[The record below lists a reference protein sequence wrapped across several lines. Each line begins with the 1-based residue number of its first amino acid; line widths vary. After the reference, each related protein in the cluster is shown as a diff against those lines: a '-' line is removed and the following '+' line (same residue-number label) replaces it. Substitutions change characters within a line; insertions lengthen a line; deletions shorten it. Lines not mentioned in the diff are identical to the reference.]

1 MTPTLRRATP
11 DDAELVLR
19 FIRELAEYERE
30 PDAVEA
36 TARGLRQQLSS
47 PAPPFEC
54 LLAELSGK
62 PCGFALFFHNYSTW
76 RGRAGIYLEDLFV
89 SEQARGR
96 GVGRA
101 LLAEV
106 ARIAVAR
113 GCARLEWAVLDW
125 NQPAIDFYR
134 ALGASPMDEW
144 TVFRLTGDPL
154 TRLGAQRQS
163 ENTSR

>member
-1 MTPTLRRATP
+1 MS
-11 DDAELVLR
+11 
-19 FIRELAEYERE
+19 ER
-30 PDAVEA
+30 
-36 TARGLRQQLSS
+36 
-47 PAPPFEC
+47 
-54 LLAELSGK
+54 
-62 PCGFALFFHNYSTW
+62 
-76 RGRAGIYLEDLFV
+76 
-89 SEQARGR
+89 ARGR

-125 NQPAIDFYR
+125 NLPAIDFYR